1 MARKIIWWYLYS
13 FSLLIGAIFHLPSVI
28 FDAFFFYRGFS
39 LIFRR
44 SQIHSRMVAISHQ
57 LVAISRFQ
65 QILIVFLFDHI
76 YNDKHFNKQV
86 YYGLHEKYSCWS
98 QEYMYTLQLLACS
111 STSVRFFCAKQ
122 VSRSVNMIDKF
133 KSTPYSFIPLQSKK
147 VALRKMSWKSCHWV
161 LETLG
166 RASHVVWSSVM
177 KTLLD
182 SIRITKNTKKRR
194 WKCCLSGKKNMLLK
208 QLTRLCILPFAMSL

>member
-1 MARKIIWWYLYS
+1 
-13 FSLLIGAIFHLPSVI
+13 
-28 FDAFFFYRGFS
+28 
-39 LIFRR
+39 
-44 SQIHSRMVAISHQ
+44 
-57 LVAISRFQ
+57 
-65 QILIVFLFDHI
+65 
-76 YNDKHFNKQV
+76 
-86 YYGLHEKYSCWS
+86 
-98 QEYMYTLQLLACS
+98 MYTSQLLACS

-182 SIRITKNTKKRR
+182 SIRITKNTKKKALKMLFE
-194 WKCCLSGKKNMLLK
+194 WKEKYASEATYTALHFALCHEFVKRKGLAEKFCCVENNWDNSPLVEIIGPLKLGKRDQMFTKTIVQRGEWICSLFYVFVCCFGLEGAQNTVVYSILK
-208 QLTRLCILPFAMSL
+208 K

>member
-28 FDAFFFYRGFS
+28 FDAFFS
-39 LIFRR
+39 TEV
-44 SQIHSRMVAISHQ
+44 IHVGRKNTCIPHCFW
-57 LVAISRFQ
+57 LVARP
-65 QILIVFLFDHI
+65 LWD
-76 YNDKHFNKQV
+76 
-86 YYGLHEKYSCWS
+86 
-98 QEYMYTLQLLACS
+98 
-111 STSVRFFCAKQ
+111 FFCAKQ
-122 VSRSVNMIDKF
+122 VSRSVDMIDKF